1 MDYPQKRRYDR
12 VKETTYTTG
21 TSAYLCGGAPV
32 AARTFSSVLVDQEI
46 FDYGVTEVGGPG
58 WENGIGRYNSTTN
71 TITRVH
77 VYDSSNNNQLVNW
90 GNEFKSIFL
99 TVNAPSLTDIQDDV
113 ILGSLIL
120 G

>member
-21 TSAYLCGGAPV
+21 TGAYLCGGAPV
-32 AARTFSSVLVDQEI
+32 GARTFSSTVYDQEI
-46 FDYGVTEVGGPG
+46 FDYGVTEAGGPG
-58 WENGIGRYNSTTN
+58 WENGIGRYNTATN
-71 TITRVH
+71 TVTRVH
-77 VYDSSNNNQLVNW
+77 IYDSSNNNQPVNW
-90 GNEFKSIFL
+90 GAEFKSIFL
-99 TVNAPSLTDIQDDV
+99 TVNAQSLTDIQDDV